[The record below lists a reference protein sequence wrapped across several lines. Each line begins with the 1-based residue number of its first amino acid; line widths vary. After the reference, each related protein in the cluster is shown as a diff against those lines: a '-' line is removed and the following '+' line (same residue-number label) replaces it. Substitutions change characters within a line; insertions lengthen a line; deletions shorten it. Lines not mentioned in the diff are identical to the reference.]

1 MEKGLCV
8 ALAGNPNTGKST
20 VFNALTGLKQH
31 TGNWSGKTVGTARG
45 RCLLEGKE
53 AQIVDLPGIYS
64 LFSDS
69 AEERYAKGFLLSGQ
83 ADVVLVVLDAGSLE
97 RNLPLALQTAWLHP
111 RVVLCLNLV
120 DEARKQ
126 GICVSRERLEA
137 MTGLPVVETVARE
150 GKGLEELKASLC
162 RRAESLSFFY
172 EKTGED
178 GGEPAL
184 DYLRESLPEGA
195 EGRLPREIF
204 CRQVLEGSAEFYEEM
219 MAQGKEPAEILEW
232 MYLSEG
238 AGTLLEDD
246 VEVWRR
252 KQAAW
257 FLEEAERIAGQVCR
271 RETVS
276 GGDLTHRLDRLLLQS
291 PLGFVWMGLLL
302 ALVFW
307 ITVAG
312 ANLPS
317 SWLMSGFQTLG
328 GWLRQGLEGLGTPL
342 WLEGL
347 LMDGMY
353 LTLSWVVA
361 VMLPPMAIFFPLFT
375 LLEDLGLLPRIAFLL
390 DGFFQR
396 AGAHGKQALTLCMG
410 FGCNAAG
417 VTACRIIE
425 SPRERLIA
433 ILTNVFVPCNGR
445 FPTIILLCSIFL
457 SAGLPFLGGAAVC
470 AVVVFSV
477 TVTLAVSFFLSR
489 TLLKG
494 TPSAFVLELPPYRRP
509 QIRQVLLR
517 SLLDRTIFVL
527 GRAVTVALPAG
538 AFLWV
543 CANVSLGDATLLGL
557 LADFLDP
564 LGSLMGLSG
573 VILAAFLLGMP
584 ANEIVLPILFMVYSQ
599 TGMLTEAGTAQ
610 AGALLAANGWT
621 WATALC
627 AVIFSLN
634 HFPCATTLWTIRK
647 ETGSSFWMAVAFCL
661 PTLVGMLLCMAVH
674 GGCVLFSLV
683 F

>member
-1 MEKGLCV
+1 MGKRLRV

-20 VFNALTGLKQH
+20 IFNALTGLKQH
-31 TGNWSGKTVGTARG
+31 TGNWSGKTVGTAKG
-45 RCLLEGKE
+45 RCMIGGRE
-53 AQIVDLPGIYS
+53 AEIVDLPGIYS

-69 AEERYAKGFLLSGQ
+69 AEERYAKEFLLYGQ
-83 ADVVLVVLDAGSLE
+83 ADVVLVVLDAACLE
-97 RNLPLALQTAWLHP
+97 RNLPLALQTAQLHP
-111 RVVLCLNLV
+111 RTVLCLNLV
-120 DEARKQ
+120 DEAEKA
-126 GICVSRERLEA
+126 GIFVSAEELARE
-137 MTGLPVVETVARE
+137 TGLPVVKTIARD
-150 GKGLEELKASLC
+150 GRGLDELKACLLQ
-162 RRAESLSFFY
+162 RAEAPEEQGRRTGSAALS
-172 EKTGED
+172 
-178 GGEPAL
+178 
-184 DYLRESLPEGA
+184 YLEERLPLGA
-195 EGRLPREIF
+195 EGDLSREVF
-204 CRQVLEGSAEFYEEM
+204 CRQLLEGDTAFYKHM
-219 MAQGKEPAEILEW
+219 MEKGAAPSEVLEW
-232 MYLSEG
+232 MYLAE
-238 AGTLLEDD
+238 AAKTLLDTGPEDWTRA
-246 VEVWRR
+246 E
-252 KQAAW
+252 AAA
-257 FLEEAERIAGQVCR
+257 FLEEAEGIAQKVCR
-271 RETVS
+271 REKKESTS
-276 GGDLTHRLDRLLLQS
+276 LTCRLDRLLLQS
-291 PLGFVWMGLLL
+291 PVGFLWMGLLL
-302 ALVFW
+302 VLVFW

-317 SWLMSGFQTLG
+317 SWLMSGFQRLG
-328 GWLRQGLEGLGTPL
+328 EWLRQGLISLGTPA
-342 WLEGL
+342 WAEGL

-375 LLEDLGLLPRIAFLL
+375 LLEDLGLLPRIAFLM
-390 DGFFQR
+390 DGLFQR

-457 SAGLPFLGGAAVC
+457 SAGLPYMGGAAVC
-470 AVVVFSV
+470 AVVAFSV
-477 TVTLAVSFFLSR
+477 AVTLAVSWILSR
-489 TLLKG
+489 TLLRG
-494 TPSAFVLELPPYRRP
+494 APSAFVLELPPYRRP

-517 SLLDRTIFVL
+517 SLLDRTVFVL

-538 AFLWV
+538 AFLWL
-543 CANVSLGDATLLGL
+543 CANVSLGGTTLLGL
-557 LADFLDP
+557 LAAFLDP

-621 WATALC
+621 WMTAVC
-627 AVIFSLN
+627 AVVFSLN

-647 ETGSSFWMAVAFCL
+647 ETGSGFWMAVAFWL
-661 PTLVGMLLCMAVH
+661 PTVTGILLCTALH
-674 GGCVLFSLV
+674 GLFTLGAMI

>member
-1 MEKGLCV
+1 M
-8 ALAGNPNTGKST
+8 
-20 VFNALTGLKQH
+20 
-31 TGNWSGKTVGTARG
+31 
-45 RCLLEGKE
+45 
-53 AQIVDLPGIYS
+53 DLPGIYS

-69 AEERYAKGFLLSGQ
+69 AEERYAKEFLLYGQ

-126 GICVSRERLEA
+126 GVTVLGEKLEEL
-137 MTGLPVVETVARE
+137 TGLPVVETVARE
-150 GKGLEELKASLC
+150 GKGLIEVKDRLC
-162 RRAESLSFFY
+162 RRAKERPFFY
-172 EKTGED
+172 EKKGMD
-178 GGEPAL
+178 GGEAAL
-184 DYLRESLPEGA
+184 DYLWASLPEGA

-204 CRQVLEGSAEFYEEM
+204 CRQILEGSAEFYEEM
-219 MAQGKEPAEILEW
+219 IAQGRDSAEVLGF
-232 MYLSEG
+232 MYLSEA
-238 AGTLLEDD
+238 AGTLLE
-246 VEVWRR
+246 EGRETWRR

-257 FLEEAERIAGQVCR
+257 FLEEAKTIAQKVCR
-271 RETVS
+271 KDIPKEPN
-276 GGDLTHRLDRLLLQS
+276 LTCRMDRLLLQS
-291 PLGFVWMGLLL
+291 SFGFVWMGLLL

-317 SWLMSGFQTLG
+317 SWLMSGFQALG
-328 GWLRQGLEGLGTPL
+328 SWLRQGLELLGTPV

-375 LLEDLGLLPRIAFLL
+375 LLEDFGLLPRIAFLL
-390 DGFFQR
+390 DGLFQR

-470 AVVVFSV
+470 AVVAFSV
-477 TVTLAVSFFLSR
+477 AVTLAVSFFLSR
-489 TLLKG
+489 TMLKG

-509 QIRQVLLR
+509 QIKQILLR

-543 CANVSLGDATLLGL
+543 CANVSFGDVTLLGM
-557 LADFLDP
+557 LADLLDP

-599 TGMLTEAGTAQ
+599 TGMLTETGTAQ

-621 WATALC
+621 WVTALC

-647 ETGSSFWMAVAFCL
+647 ETGSNFWMAVAFWL
-661 PTLVGMLLCMAVH
+661 PTAVGILLCMAVH
-674 GGCVLFSLV
+674 GLCSLALLV